1 MKDSDGEYIAI
12 VKGVCGFL
20 IVAALAIWIFLATG
34 CKVLS
39 VKKKETSDS
48 TSVKKETNEL
58 SKVDTS
64 KTKSASTNTKETVYY
79 PQPIIVPGKDGETKI
94 VFVPQTVKESGSSS
108 QETNTYDFE
117 KRLNEKIDSVN
128 ASKDVK
134 NTDTNAKV
142 GPSFIEWCLIAGLA
156 LLLLKNFLPFKITR
170 I

>member
-1 MKDSDGEYIAI
+1 MRDTDNEFKSII
-12 VKGVCGFL
+12 KGAF
-20 IVAALAIWIFLATG
+20 IVAAAIVILCLLCSS

-58 SKVDTS
+58 TKIDTS
-64 KTKSASTNTKETVYY
+64 KTKSSATNTKETVYY

-94 VFVPQTVKESGSSS
+94 VFVPQMVKESGSST

-117 KRLNEKIDSVN
+117 KRLNEKIDSMN

-142 GPSFIEWCLIAGLA
+142 GPSFIEWCLIIGLA
-156 LLLLKNFLPFKITR
+156 LLLLKNFLPFKIIKT
-170 I
+170 